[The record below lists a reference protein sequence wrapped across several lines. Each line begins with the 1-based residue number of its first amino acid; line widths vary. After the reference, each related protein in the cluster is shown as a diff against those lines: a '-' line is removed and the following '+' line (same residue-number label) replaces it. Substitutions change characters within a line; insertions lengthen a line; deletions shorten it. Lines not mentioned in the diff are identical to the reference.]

1 MGKRKSA
8 FFIKQEDLVPL
19 LERIQHDPNDMS
31 QEDYN
36 LLNSA
41 IRGHVVKM
49 TSEQEIAD
57 EVSGL
62 VLAEICRKIQAGAI
76 HSAFDN
82 PGAFVKYCKKLTES
96 RTKDHI
102 QMICRKKAKEAKIAE
117 VNMWTANELQIR
129 DRLIEEWI
137 SWLPPKQARAIK
149 LQLIDELSV
158 KEIAAVEGV
167 PEGTIKSRLFNAR
180 KKIEE
185 VLVRQNKFKK

>member
-1 MGKRKSA
+1 MGKRKSV
-8 FFIKQEDLVPL
+8 FYIKHEDLVPL

-41 IRGHVVKM
+41 IYGHVVNM
-49 TSEQEIAD
+49 TGEQKIAD

-62 VLAEICRKIQAGAI
+62 ILAEICRKIQAGDI
-76 HSAFDN
+76 HGAFHS

-102 QMICRKKAKEAKIAE
+102 QMICRKKAQEAQIAE
-117 VNMWTANELQIR
+117 LNIWTTNELMIR

-158 KEIAAVEGV
+158 KEIAATEGV

-185 VLVRQNKFKK
+185 VLVRQNRFKK